1 MPLIVAVLL
10 LVVLA
15 PAQALAADTGPVDEP
30 KVAPRAPSPP
40 SAEARYNQG
49 VTLAQEKDWRQAEAA
64 YGDAVRLRPT
74 FAEAWNGLGFAL
86 RNQGR
91 YDESVRAYQEA
102 LRLRPSFPQALEYL
116 GHAYVHMGRLDEAK
130 AVLGRLRSLDPRE
143 ADELAQAIAQAARR

>member
-10 LVVLA
+10 LLVLA
-15 PAQALAADTGPVDEP
+15 PAQVRAADTGPVDEP

-40 SAEARYNQG
+40 SAEARHNEG
-49 VTLAQEKDWRQAEAA
+49 VALAQKKDWRQAEAA

-102 LRLRPSFPQALEYL
+102 LRLRPNFPQALEYL
-116 GHAYVHMGRLDEAK
+116 GHAYVQMGRIDEAK
-130 AVLGRLRSLDPRE
+130 AVLGRLRPLDPRE